1 MEFFTIGVYHS
12 KEDEFFNKLI
22 VNKIDTL
29 CDIRQR
35 RGVRG
40 KEYSFV
46 NSNYLQQ
53 RLKELNIRYEYI
65 KELAP
70 TNEVRQYQKDEDKRL
85 KEKKR
90 DRKVA
95 SNIFVA
101 AYKDLILSKFDMNEF
116 IQHMKI
122 IGAKKIVFL
131 CLEQNAEAC
140 HRNIIIEKLHNEYCF
155 KTKNL

>member
-22 VNKIDTL
+22 VTKIDTL

-95 SNIFVA
+95 SNIFCGSV
-101 AYKDLILSKFDMNEF
+101 
-116 IQHMKI
+116 
-122 IGAKKIVFL
+122 
-131 CLEQNAEAC
+131 
-140 HRNIIIEKLHNEYCF
+140 
-155 KTKNL
+155 